1 METLGRQ
8 VTEKQG
14 NICYS
19 PQMVSGGDTTIFGVG
34 GSQTSANTY
43 PRGLHYNHRDV
54 DPNTQV
60 RDEWL

>member
-14 NICYS
+14 NIYYS

-34 GSQTSANTY
+34 GSQMSANTY
-43 PRGLHYNHRDV
+43 PRGLHYNHKDV
-54 DPNTQV
+54 GSNTQV

>member
-19 PQMVSGGDTTIFGVG
+19 PQIVSGGDTTIFGVG
-34 GSQTSANTY
+34 GSQMSANTY
-43 PRGLHYNHRDV
+43 PRGLHYNHGDV
-54 DPNTQV
+54 DPNT
-60 RDEWL
+60 